1 MKLWCEQVDAVTEL
15 LTMAWDQGLRSL
27 SRRLLA
33 ALRERNIG
41 LANMPLARVDEENE
55 DAWVAA
61 LRKAVLLYGYCG
73 LLETYVGKTAKS
85 HLQTTF
91 AAPELQFCEEILARA
106 VASSD
111 TDTMLLRLPPDIAMK
126 LYATL
131 PTPDLMIIQR
141 TCKEGAEKICELNE
155 VEVGTMDF
163 YMLKEVFG
171 ESYLRSEEVDGLRRI
186 LGNYCDAEL
195 LSQAMKNFEE
205 RNLYMQKRILMC
217 RKMKEQ
223 TDFAHYRVSV
233 RRGNPGF

>member
-1 MKLWCEQVDAVTEL
+1 M
-15 LTMAWDQGLRSL
+15 
-27 SRRLLA
+27 
-33 ALRERNIG
+33 
-41 LANMPLARVDEENE
+41 
-55 DAWVAA
+55 
-61 LRKAVLLYGYCG
+61 
-73 LLETYVGKTAKS
+73 
-85 HLQTTF
+85 
-91 AAPELQFCEEILARA
+91 
-106 VASSD
+106 ASSD

-217 RKMKEQ
+217 RKMKAQ

>member
-1 MKLWCEQVDAVTEL
+1 M
-15 LTMAWDQGLRSL
+15 
-27 SRRLLA
+27 
-33 ALRERNIG
+33 
-41 LANMPLARVDEENE
+41 
-55 DAWVAA
+55 
-61 LRKAVLLYGYCG
+61 
-73 LLETYVGKTAKS
+73 
-85 HLQTTF
+85 
-91 AAPELQFCEEILARA
+91 
-106 VASSD
+106 ASSD
-111 TDTMLLRLPPDIAMK
+111 ATTMLLRLPPDIAMR

-131 PTPDLMIIQR
+131 PTPDMMIVQR

-195 LSQAMKNFEE
+195 LTQAMKNFEE
-205 RNLYMQKRILMC
+205 RNLYVWKEMVTR
-217 RKMKEQ
+217 RKTKAQ